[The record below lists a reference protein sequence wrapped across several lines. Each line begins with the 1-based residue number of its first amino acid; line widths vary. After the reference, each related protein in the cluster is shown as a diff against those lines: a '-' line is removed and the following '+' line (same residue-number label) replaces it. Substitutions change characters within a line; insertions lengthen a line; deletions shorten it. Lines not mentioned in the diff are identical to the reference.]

1 MLILYITCIFSQV
14 DTGAAKLHAFIG
26 EKKKSYQ
33 IWTSHD
39 FTSVFDL
46 TIKTAK
52 KGVEKEAAKKIE
64 ARKILDLLVH
74 PGFISATFNRLQSK
88 NHVISMVTNTKRA
101 TSSFD
106 NSGYYKDCG
115 YCNVPFFTDV
125 VNIGRC
131 TSPYCRRFT
140 LMSGIWRRVLH
151 EQ

>member
-1 MLILYITCIFSQV
+1 MPRLQITSIFLQV
-14 DTGAAKLHAFIG
+14 DTGAARLHAFIG

-46 TIKTAK
+46 DKKTLK
-52 KGVEKEAAKKIE
+52 KGVQKEAAKKIE
-64 ARKILDLLVH
+64 AKQILDLLVK

-88 NHVISMVTNTKRA
+88 NHVISMVSNTKRA

-106 NSGYYKDCG
+106 NSAYYKDCG
-115 YCNVPFFTDV
+115 YCNVPFFTDL

-131 TSPYCRRFT
+131 TSSYCRRHI
-140 LMSGIWRRVLH
+140 LMAGIWRRVLH

>member
-1 MLILYITCIFSQV
+1 MLRLQITSIFLQV
-14 DTGAAKLHAFIG
+14 DTGAARLHAFIG

-46 TIKTAK
+46 TMKTAK
-52 KGVEKEAAKKIE
+52 KGVEKEAANKIE
-64 ARKILDLLVH
+64 PQRILDLLVE

-88 NHVISMVTNTKRA
+88 NHIISMVTNTKRA

-106 NSGYYKDCG
+106 NSAYYKDCG
-115 YCNVPFFTDV
+115 YCNVPFFTDLA
-125 VNIGRC
+125 NIARC
-131 TSPYCRRFT
+131 TSSYCRRHT
-140 LMSGIWRRVLH
+140 LLAGIWRRVLH

>member
-1 MLILYITCIFSQV
+1 MLRLQIISAFLQV
-14 DTGAAKLHAFIG
+14 DTGAARLHAFIG

-46 TIKTAK
+46 TMKTLK
-52 KGVEKEAAKKIE
+52 KGVQKEAAKKIE
-64 ARKILDLLVH
+64 PKKILDLLVE

-106 NSGYYKDCG
+106 NSAYYKDCG
-115 YCNVPFFTDV
+115 YCNVPFFTDLV
-125 VNIGRC
+125 SIGRC
-131 TSPYCRRFT
+131 SSSYCRRHI
-140 LMSGIWRRVLH
+140 LLAGIWRRVLH

>member
-1 MLILYITCIFSQV
+1 M
-14 DTGAAKLHAFIG
+14 DTGAARLHAFIG

-46 TIKTAK
+46 DKKTLK
-52 KGVEKEAAKKIE
+52 KGVQKEAAKKIE
-64 ARKILDLLVH
+64 AKQILDLLVK

-88 NHVISMVTNTKRA
+88 NHVISMVANTKRA

-106 NSGYYKDCG
+106 NSAYYKDCG
-115 YCNVPFFTDV
+115 YCNVPFFTDL

-131 TSPYCRRFT
+131 TSSYCRRHI
-140 LMSGIWRRVLH
+140 LLAGIWRRVLH